1 MRMDDELSLRD
12 FFNML
17 RRRRKEFAFSWGGLF
32 SAVLAYTLMVT
43 PLYRAQVIL
52 KVEISDDSSR
62 PAEESIVAALQ
73 GPQQTFDIEQLLS
86 PQIVQEAA
94 RRIAQTNPEATP
106 QDVSNEVQQ
115 LFSRASVQFSD
126 RDRQLVSLSVISPRG
141 KTAAF
146 EANELSKVM
155 VEQITLD
162 ANGKVHKSRE
172 FIESQLKE
180 TQAKLNESEDRLR
193 HFQEKFGPKS
203 EESSLIT
210 RLMDLRTRRAQ
221 LVKKFT
227 LSYPELQEVNTD
239 IHNIERQ
246 LQQVPLQEVDLARV
260 AREVHLNE
268 EMYTMLM
275 KKVEEDRIVESARLA
290 PITIVDGASEPSS
303 PEYPNTRFNLTVGM
317 VAGLFIALVFV
328 LAREH
333 FDTSMVTTEEIE
345 AYLQLSVLATI
356 PHIERRDP
364 KKDPTRPVSR
374 RRDHVGESR
383 SRLICHFPP
392 QSPFAE
398 VYHILRN
405 NLMKGGKTQQ
415 NQVYLFTSSVVAEGK
430 STTAANFAIAAAQAG
445 IPTLLAEVDLRKPMV
460 DKLFGLNPEPGLTN
474 YFYLSPRWESCV
486 ADWET
491 IKRGSPSLAN
501 AINSSGMG
509 NLHVLPSG
517 KLPTNPVS
525 LLSSDRFIQ
534 LIKDMRRRYPLVV
547 LDGAPTMLFADS
559 AILGPHVDGVVLVYR
574 FGRTAREVLSRA
586 HSQLSTSNAKIL
598 GVVVNDI
605 QKGDG
610 ANYDTYYSEYAYK
623 EPELPAQP
631 LDKSA

>member
-12 FFNML
+12 FFTML
-17 RRRRKEFAFSWGGLF
+17 RRRRKEFAFSWAGVF
-32 SAVLAYTLMVT
+32 SAVLAYTLMLT
-43 PLYRAQVIL
+43 PLYRAQVIF
-52 KVEISDDSSR
+52 KVAIADDSTR
-62 PAEESIVAALQ
+62 PAEEGIVAALQ
-73 GPQQTFDIEQLLS
+73 GPQQSFDVEQMLS
-86 PQIVQEAA
+86 PEIVQEAA
-94 RRIAQTNPEATP
+94 RRITKLDPEMGHPDAAA
-106 QDVSNEVQQ
+106 EVQQ
-115 LFSRASVQFSD
+115 LYARASVQFSD
-126 RDRQLVSLSVISPRG
+126 RDRQLVSLSVISPHG

-155 VEQITLD
+155 VDQVTVDSSAKIR
-162 ANGKVHKSRE
+162 KSRQ

-203 EESSLIT
+203 EESGLIA
-210 RLMDLRTRRAQ
+210 RLMDLRTRRNQ
-221 LVKKFT
+221 LSKKFT
-227 LSYPELQEVNTD
+227 PSYPELREMNLE

-246 LQQVPLQEVDLARV
+246 LQQVPLQEVDMARV
-260 AREVHLNE
+260 NREVHLNE

-275 KKVEEDRIVESARLA
+275 KKVEEDQIVESARLA
-290 PITIVDGASEPSS
+290 PITIVAAASEPGS
-303 PEYPNTRFNLTVGM
+303 PEYPNTRFNLTAGM

-345 AYLQLSVLATI
+345 AYLQLPVLATI

-364 KKDPTRPVSR
+364 KKDKTRPVSR
-374 RRDHVGESR
+374 HRDYVGESR

-405 NLMKGGKTQQ
+405 NLMKGVKTQQ

-460 DKLFGLNPEPGLTN
+460 DKLFELNSEPGLTN

-491 IKRGSPSLAN
+491 IKKGSPALAN
-501 AINSSGMG
+501 AVNSNGMG
-509 NLHVLPSG
+509 NLHILPSG

-586 HSQLSTSNAKIL
+586 HSQLSSSNAKIL

-623 EPELPAQP
+623 EPEPESEP
-631 LDKSA
+631 LGKTA

>member
-1 MRMDDELSLRD
+1 MGSV
-12 FFNML
+12 FV
-17 RRRRKEFAFSWGGLF
+17 S
-32 SAVLAYTLMVT
+32 VLTYTLMLT
-43 PLYRAQVIL
+43 PLYRAQVIF
-52 KVEISDDSSR
+52 KVAISDDSSR
-62 PAEESIVAALQ
+62 PAEESIVTALQ
-73 GPQQTFDIEQLLS
+73 GPQQNFDIEQMLS

-94 RRIAQTNPEATP
+94 RRIAQSDPELAH
-106 QDVSNEVQQ
+106 QDLSKEVQQ
-115 LFSRASVQFSD
+115 LFTEASVQFSD
-126 RDRQLVSLSVISPRG
+126 RDRQLVSLSVVSPRG
-141 KTAAF
+141 KTAAL
-146 EANELSKVM
+146 EANELSKVI
-155 VEQITLD
+155 VEQVTLD
-162 ANGKVHKSRE
+162 SNAKVHKSTQ
-172 FIESQLKE
+172 FIESKLKE

-203 EESSLIT
+203 EESSLIN

-221 LVKKFT
+221 LTKKFT
-227 LSYPELQEVNTD
+227 PSYPELQEVNLD
-239 IHNIERQ
+239 IRNIEKQ

-275 KKVEEDRIVESARLA
+275 KKVEEDQIVESARLA
-290 PITIVDGASEPSS
+290 PITIVDGASEPTV
-303 PEYPNTRFNLTVGM
+303 PEYPNTRFNLTVGC
-317 VAGLFIALVFV
+317 VVGLFIALTFI

-356 PHIERRDP
+356 PHIERREP
-364 KKDPTRPVSR
+364 NSKKMGGPSVR
-374 RRDHVGESR
+374 RRDPVGEAR

-405 NLMKGGKTQQ
+405 NLIKGSKSQQ
-415 NQVYLFTSSVVAEGK
+415 SQVYLFTSSVVAEGK
-430 STTAANFAIAAAQAG
+430 STTSANFAIAAAQAG

-491 IKRGSPSLAN
+491 IKKGSPSLAN
-501 AINSSGMG
+501 AVNSNGMG

-525 LLSSDRFIQ
+525 LLSSDRFVQ
-534 LIKDMRRRYPLVV
+534 LIKDMRRRFPLVV

-559 AILGPHVDGVVLVYR
+559 AILGQHVDGVVLVYR

-586 HSQLSTSNAKIL
+586 HNQLSSSNAKIL

-610 ANYDTYYSEYAYK
+610 ANYDTYYSEYGYK
-623 EPELPAQP
+623 EPVPQAQP
-631 LDKSA
+631 LDKTA